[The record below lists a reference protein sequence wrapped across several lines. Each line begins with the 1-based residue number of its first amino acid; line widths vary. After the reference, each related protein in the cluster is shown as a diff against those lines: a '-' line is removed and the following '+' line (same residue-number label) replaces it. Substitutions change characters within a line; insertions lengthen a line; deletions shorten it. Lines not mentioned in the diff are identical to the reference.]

1 MNSTTGNTVHPPAAK
16 VAPSNVRTSLL
27 ARFNKYVGQDLLT
40 LLLVLAT
47 LMIVI
52 RSVESA
58 QWVATPSLVLP
69 LVLAVLA
76 GFWVARNTRSRFREH
91 SLVALVGI
99 IILYYQGSTLV
110 EQVGWLERFTVL
122 NSRLWAWWKA
132 IVGQDASPDV
142 LPFALVLV
150 LFTWVVGYWCTWL
163 LFRRK
168 NVWWV
173 IIPSSVFL
181 IGNLSWLPQS
191 YYVYLFAYLA
201 AALLL
206 VAHVTALSRTVL
218 QRGGTVGE
226 RPFPSYL
233 PALRHA
239 VWIGA
244 LVLALT
250 MTIPITGWT
259 NFLMVEASEKFLAP
273 IDKMRVELNRFF
285 AVGSKIPTSLKHF
298 GSVLPVHRPIPNG
311 DEPILLSSHQMPAYW
326 RLRSYSDYTST
337 AWRVRETDF
346 DSLAPMVIPGSL
358 ENFIALQEEHDIP
371 ERDSPYN
378 LSYVHV
384 KLLADAPFLLVA
396 GNVKGLDLYEINKTA
411 SAQVHEPITY
421 KLSMEDLAANEDL
434 PSDLKS
440 WATELS
446 AASDPAIDIL
456 DWVQTTDDSSQKVT
470 KVISQGDDGKKR
482 ELSLDPS
489 SITYTEDLK
498 RSLDGN
504 VQLQALEIQRGPP
517 LMGDVLAVRTKPQLG
532 EDQGYGFAPDISI
545 PSAEA
550 LRNSGQ
556 DYPSWIAD
564 RYLTL
569 PPSVPERVKELAVSL
584 TAGLTNPYDKAVA
597 IEEYLRGLTY
607 TNDPEPIAYDV
618 DAADSFLFET
628 QKGHSDHF
636 TSAMAVMARS
646 LGIPSRLALGYGPG
660 EDDPEQR
667 AFVVRDRDSH
677 TWPEVYFPG
686 AGWIEF
692 EPSPIYTRRP
702 RDVSQTESLM
712 SPLDAS
718 AGPGTVRNVAQPDD
732 LEQEIEETPPASV
745 GGRLPDGLGPFPS
758 PLLHFGTPL
767 GRDGVYFGLII
778 VTIAFLSWV
787 IWKRYFWE
795 LRRPGEAYLRLMR
808 LTIFLGLPSHPS
820 ETPFELAQ
828 RVSSIVPQAEED
840 IYYICDSFSN
850 ATYAG
855 RRARG
860 LDRIRVARAWYR
872 VRQAL
877 MKQLLHERSPSESQ
891 GGPLSTDFAGAQYRR
906 Q

>member
-1 MNSTTGNTVHPPAAK
+1 MNSTIGDMAHQPTTK
-16 VAPSNVRTSLL
+16 VAPSNVRTNLL
-27 ARFNKYVGQDLLT
+27 ARFNKYVGRDLLT

-47 LMIVI
+47 LMIVV
-52 RSVESA
+52 RSVEAA
-58 QWVATPSLVLP
+58 QWVATPSLLVP

-76 GFWVARNTRSRFREH
+76 GFWVARNTRSRIRDH
-91 SLVALVGI
+91 SLVTLLGI
-99 IILYYQGSTLV
+99 IILYYEGSTLV
-110 EQVGWLERFTVL
+110 EQAGWLDRFTVL

-132 IVGQDASPDV
+132 IVGQDASADV

-150 LFTWVVGYWCTWL
+150 LFTWAVGYWFTWL
-163 LFRRK
+163 LFRRR

-191 YYVYLFAYLA
+191 YYVYFFAYLA

-206 VAHVTALSRTVL
+206 VAQVTALNRRVL
-218 QRGGTVGE
+218 QGGGTLGE
-226 RPFPSYL
+226 RPSPSYF

-244 LVLALT
+244 IVLALT

-298 GSVLPVHRPIPNG
+298 GSVLPLHRPIPNG
-311 DEPILLSSHQMPAYW
+311 DDPILLSSHQMPAYW

-337 AWRVRETDF
+337 AWRVRDTDF
-346 DSLAPMVIPGSL
+346 DSLEPIVIPGSL
-358 ENFIALQEEHDIP
+358 ENLMAQQLEHDIP

-378 LSYVHV
+378 LSYVYV

-396 GNVKGLDLYEINKTA
+396 GNVKGLDLYEIGKTA
-411 SAQVHEPITY
+411 SGQVHEPITY
-421 KLSMEDLAANEDL
+421 QLSMENLAANEDL

-440 WATELS
+440 WAIELS
-446 AASDPAIDIL
+446 AAGDPTTEIL
-456 DWVQTTDDSSQKVT
+456 NWVQARGDASQKVT
-470 KVISQGDDGKKR
+470 KVTSQGGDGKKKDF
-482 ELSLDPS
+482 SLDPS
-489 SITYTEDLK
+489 SSTYIEDLK

-517 LMGDVLAVRTKPQLG
+517 SMGDVLAVRTKPQLG
-532 EDQGYGFAPDISI
+532 EDQGYGFAPDISV
-545 PSAEA
+545 PSADA

-556 DYPSWIAD
+556 EYPSWVTD
-564 RYLTL
+564 RYLPL

-607 TNDPEPIAYDV
+607 TNDPDPIAFDV

-628 QKGHSDHF
+628 QEGHSDHF
-636 TSAMAVMARS
+636 TSAMAVMVRS

-677 TWPEVYFPG
+677 TWPEIYFPG

-702 RDVSQTESLM
+702 RNISQTESLM

-718 AGPGTVRNVAQPDD
+718 PGPGTVRNVAQPDD
-732 LEQEIEETPPASV
+732 LEQEIEEIPPDSV

-767 GRDGVYFGLII
+767 GRDGVYFVLSII
-778 VTIAFLSWV
+778 TIALLSLF

-820 ETPFELAQ
+820 ETPFELAR
-828 RVSSIVPQAEED
+828 RVSAIVPQAEEE
-840 IYYICDSFSN
+840 IYYICDSFAN

-860 LDRIRVARAWYR
+860 LDRLRVARAWYG
-872 VRQAL
+872 VRRAL
-877 MKQLLHERSPSESQ
+877 MKQLLHERSFSEGQRGS
-891 GGPLSTDFAGAQYRR
+891 LSTDFAGTQYRR